1 MAAAKTD
8 KTKEKKQTFVRCQD
22 CVFFKRDTEGI
33 SRNAYTGEYF
43 MGVCTLG
50 LTPDSPKKQF
60 ADKPRICSSF
70 IIQLITNNLLKN
82 E

>member
-8 KTKEKKQTFVRCQD
+8 KTKEQKQTFVRCQD

-43 MGVCTLG
+43 MGICTLG

-60 ADKPRICSSF
+60 ADKLRVCEKYQFNI
-70 IIQLITNNLLKN
+70 NKN
-82 E
+82 TEK

>member
-43 MGVCTLG
+43 MGICTLG

-60 ADKPRICSSF
+60 ADKLRVCSKYS
-70 IIQLITNNLLKN
+70 NNLKQLRN
-82 E
+82 EQN